1 MKVKIE
7 SGNAPKAIGP
17 YSQAVLVDDTLYVS
31 GNIPVNPKSGD
42 VADGIVNQS
51 KQVFENMKA
60 VLNEAGKRRE
70 NNGFPY
76 RPFQLCDVQRN
87 LRVVFRRALSR
98 KKLRGSQQTSQKRSG
113 RGRVHRKEIKISPLN
128 PLFRRISFC
137 PFRA

>member
-31 GNIPVNPKSGD
+31 GNIPVNPATGD

-60 VLNEAGKRRE
+60 VLNEAGMDFE
-70 NNGFPY
+70 NVVKTTAFLTNLSNFSTFNEIYASYFVAPY
-76 RPFQLCDVQRN
+76 PARSCVEVSKLPKNVLVEVECI
-87 LRVVFRRALSR
+87 A
-98 KKLRGSQQTSQKRSG
+98 KK
-113 RGRVHRKEIKISPLN
+113 
-128 PLFRRISFC
+128 
-137 PFRA
+137 

>member
-31 GNIPVNPKSGD
+31 GNIPVNPATGD

-60 VLNEAGKRRE
+60 VLNEAGMGFE
-70 NNGFPY
+70 NVVKTTTFLTDLSNFATFNEIYASYFVAPY
-76 RPFQLCDVQRN
+76 PARSCVEVSKLPKNVLVEVECI
-87 LRVVFRRALSR
+87 A
-98 KKLRGSQQTSQKRSG
+98 KK
-113 RGRVHRKEIKISPLN
+113 
-128 PLFRRISFC
+128 
-137 PFRA
+137 

>member
-51 KQVFENMKA
+51 KQVFEHMKA
-60 VLNEAGKRRE
+60 VLNEAGMGFE
-70 NNGFPY
+70 NVVKTTAFLTDLSNFATFNEIYASYFVAPY
-76 RPFQLCDVQRN
+76 PARSCVEVSKLPKNVLVEVECI
-87 LRVVFRRALSR
+87 A
-98 KKLRGSQQTSQKRSG
+98 KK
-113 RGRVHRKEIKISPLN
+113 
-128 PLFRRISFC
+128 
-137 PFRA
+137 

>member
-31 GNIPVNPKSGD
+31 GNIPVNPATGD

-60 VLNEAGKRRE
+60 VLNEAGMGFE
-70 NNGFPY
+70 NVVKTTAFLTDLSNFATFNEIYTSYFVAPY
-76 RPFQLCDVQRN
+76 PARSCVEVSKLPKNVLVEVECI
-87 LRVVFRRALSR
+87 A
-98 KKLRGSQQTSQKRSG
+98 KK
-113 RGRVHRKEIKISPLN
+113 
-128 PLFRRISFC
+128 
-137 PFRA
+137 

>member
-31 GNIPVNPKSGD
+31 GNIPVNPATGD

-60 VLNEAGKRRE
+60 VLNEAGMGFE
-70 NNGFPY
+70 NVVKTTAFLTDLSNFAMFNEIYASYFVAPY
-76 RPFQLCDVQRN
+76 PARSCVEVSKLPKNVLVEVECI
-87 LRVVFRRALSR
+87 A
-98 KKLRGSQQTSQKRSG
+98 KK
-113 RGRVHRKEIKISPLN
+113 
-128 PLFRRISFC
+128 
-137 PFRA
+137 

>member
-31 GNIPVNPKSGD
+31 GNIPVNPATGD

-60 VLNEAGKRRE
+60 VLNEAGMDFE
-70 NNGFPY
+70 NVVKTTAFITDLSNFATFNEIYASYFVAPY
-76 RPFQLCDVQRN
+76 PARSCVEVSKLPKNVLVEVECI
-87 LRVVFRRALSR
+87 A
-98 KKLRGSQQTSQKRSG
+98 KK
-113 RGRVHRKEIKISPLN
+113 
-128 PLFRRISFC
+128 
-137 PFRA
+137 

>member
-17 YSQAVLVDDTLYVS
+17 YTQAVLVDDTLYVS

-60 VLNEAGKRRE
+60 VLNEAGMGFE
-70 NNGFPY
+70 NVVKTTAFLTDLSNFTTFNEIYASYFVAPY
-76 RPFQLCDVQRN
+76 PARSCVEVSKLPKNVLVEVECI
-87 LRVVFRRALSR
+87 A
-98 KKLRGSQQTSQKRSG
+98 KK
-113 RGRVHRKEIKISPLN
+113 
-128 PLFRRISFC
+128 
-137 PFRA
+137 

>member
-31 GNIPVNPKSGD
+31 GNIPVNPATGD

-60 VLNEAGKRRE
+60 VLNEAGMGFE
-70 NNGFPY
+70 NVVKTTAFLTDLSNFATFNEIYASYFVAPY
-76 RPFQLCDVQRN
+76 PARSCVEVSKLPKNVLVKVECI
-87 LRVVFRRALSR
+87 A
-98 KKLRGSQQTSQKRSG
+98 KK
-113 RGRVHRKEIKISPLN
+113 
-128 PLFRRISFC
+128 
-137 PFRA
+137 

>member
-31 GNIPVNPKSGD
+31 GNIPVNPATGD

-60 VLNEAGKRRE
+60 VLNEAGMGFE
-70 NNGFPY
+70 NVVKTTAFLTDLSNFATFNEIYASYFVAPY
-76 RPFQLCDVQRN
+76 PARSCVEVSKLLKNVLVEVECI
-87 LRVVFRRALSR
+87 A
-98 KKLRGSQQTSQKRSG
+98 KK
-113 RGRVHRKEIKISPLN
+113 
-128 PLFRRISFC
+128 
-137 PFRA
+137 

>member
-31 GNIPVNPKSGD
+31 GNIPVNPAAGD

-60 VLNEAGKRRE
+60 VLNEAGMGFE
-70 NNGFPY
+70 NVVKTTAFLTDLSNFATFNEIYASYFVAPY
-76 RPFQLCDVQRN
+76 PARSCVEVSKLPKNVLVEVECI
-87 LRVVFRRALSR
+87 A
-98 KKLRGSQQTSQKRSG
+98 KK
-113 RGRVHRKEIKISPLN
+113 
-128 PLFRRISFC
+128 
-137 PFRA
+137 

>member
-1 MKVKIE
+1 MIVKIE

-60 VLNEAGKRRE
+60 VLNEAGMGFE
-70 NNGFPY
+70 NVVKTTAFLTDLSNFATFNEIYASYFVAPY
-76 RPFQLCDVQRN
+76 PARSCVEVSKLPKDV
-87 LRVVFRRALSR
+87 LVEVECIA
-98 KKLRGSQQTSQKRSG
+98 KK
-113 RGRVHRKEIKISPLN
+113 
-128 PLFRRISFC
+128 
-137 PFRA
+137 

>member
-31 GNIPVNPKSGD
+31 GNIPVIPATGD

-60 VLNEAGKRRE
+60 VLNEAGMGFE
-70 NNGFPY
+70 NVVKTTAFLTDLSNFATFNEIYASYFVAPY
-76 RPFQLCDVQRN
+76 PARSCVEVSKLPKNVLVEVECI
-87 LRVVFRRALSR
+87 A
-98 KKLRGSQQTSQKRSG
+98 KK
-113 RGRVHRKEIKISPLN
+113 
-128 PLFRRISFC
+128 
-137 PFRA
+137 

>member
-31 GNIPVNPKSGD
+31 GNIPVNPATGD

-60 VLNEAGKRRE
+60 VLNEAGMGFE
-70 NNGFPY
+70 NVVKTTAFITDLSNFATFNEIYASYFVEPY
-76 RPFQLCDVQRN
+76 PARSCVEVSKLPKNVLVEVECI
-87 LRVVFRRALSR
+87 A
-98 KKLRGSQQTSQKRSG
+98 KK
-113 RGRVHRKEIKISPLN
+113 
-128 PLFRRISFC
+128 
-137 PFRA
+137 

>member
-31 GNIPVNPKSGD
+31 GNIPVNPKTGD

-60 VLNEAGKRRE
+60 VLNEAGMGFE
-70 NNGFPY
+70 NVVKTTAFLTDLSDFATFNEIYASYFVAPY
-76 RPFQLCDVQRN
+76 PARSCVEVSKLPKNVLVEVECI
-87 LRVVFRRALSR
+87 A
-98 KKLRGSQQTSQKRSG
+98 KK
-113 RGRVHRKEIKISPLN
+113 
-128 PLFRRISFC
+128 
-137 PFRA
+137 